1 MNDLW
6 KFTLSSLSWEKVTLV
21 DEPEPRYRFGYTNYI
36 KNSIEY
42 FAIFGGSVISG
53 EDNNLYM

>member
-6 KFTLSSLSWEKVTLV
+6 IFSLSSLSWEKITSVN
-21 DEPEPRYRFGYTNYI
+21 EPEPRYRFGYASYI
-36 KNSIEY
+36 EGSKEY